1 MKTHTHPL
9 MLDLRSLGRH
19 PGEQMAKHLDV
30 PAPADL
36 AVSMIGVPEGSPV
49 VMDVTCQSAGD
60 GVLVQGVATVTLK
73 GQCARCLTEFTR
85 TAGYDLQELYF
96 YPGRGPQPDESDDE
110 VDDALFVVDDYV
122 DLDPALRESV
132 VLSLP
137 FSPLCREDCAGL
149 CSVCGANL
157 NDDPGHT
164 HDAPTDARWAKLGEV
179 STKK

>member
-1 MKTHTHPL
+1 MTKTHVTPL

-19 PGEQMAKHLDV
+19 PGEQVAKHLDV

-36 AVSMIGVPEGSPV
+36 TVGMIGVPEGSPV

-60 GVLVQGVATVTLK
+60 GVLVQGVADVTLA
-73 GQCARCLTEFTR
+73 GQCSRCLTEFTR
-85 TAGYDLQELYF
+85 PAAFDLQELYF
-96 YPGRGPQPDESDDE
+96 YPGRGPQPGEDDDDE
-110 VDDALFVVDDYV
+110 VDDAFFVVDDYV
-122 DLDPALRESV
+122 DLDPALREAV

-149 CSVCGANL
+149 CVVCGANL

-164 HDAPTDARWAKLGEV
+164 HEAESQDLA
-179 STKK
+179 